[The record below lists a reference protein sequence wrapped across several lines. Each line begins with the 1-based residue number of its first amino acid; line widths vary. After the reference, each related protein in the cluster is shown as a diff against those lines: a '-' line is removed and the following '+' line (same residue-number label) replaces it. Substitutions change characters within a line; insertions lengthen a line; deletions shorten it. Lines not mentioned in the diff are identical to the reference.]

1 VKTFKENLLAL
12 TLFTIQYPAL
22 TGALPIIWKVEQ
34 NFGSSLPKKLEGF
47 WKSINSFVDIG
58 GGSGYLT
65 ISICKEHLHLK
76 GINSDLK

>member
-1 VKTFKENLLAL
+1 MESGTKFVAHL
-12 TLFTIQYPAL
+12 
-22 TGALPIIWKVEQ
+22 
-34 NFGSSLPKKLEGF
+34 LPKKLEGF